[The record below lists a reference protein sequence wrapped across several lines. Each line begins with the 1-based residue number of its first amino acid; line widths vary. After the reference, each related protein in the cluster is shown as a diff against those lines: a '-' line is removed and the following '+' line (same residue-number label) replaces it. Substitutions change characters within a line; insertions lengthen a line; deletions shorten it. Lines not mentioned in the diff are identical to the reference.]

1 MNINNI
7 LQFVLVFVKQLIGA
21 GIANELIDAQ
31 VLRLTTISRPF
42 HDRIT
47 QGLDSGDKETAE
59 RLRAEMAEAT
69 KNYVTFVAS
78 RGENLPEYDAFDF
91 AEAEKPEPKPSKKKG
106 GKNEDS
112 EPDGN

>member
-7 LQFVLVFVKQLIGA
+7 LQFVLVFVKQLMGA
-21 GIANELIDAQ
+21 GLANELIDAQ

-59 RLRAEMAEAT
+59 RLRVEMAEAT

-78 RGENLPEYDAFDF
+78 RGTNLPEYDAFDF
-91 AEAEKPEPKPSKKKG
+91 PVAENVEPEPSKKKG
-106 GKNEDS
+106 GKNADS
-112 EPDGN
+112 KSDGD